1 MLKSHTLLNVYLRA
15 GLLVAGLVVV
25 LAALSGRLARNLS
38 HNIYGL
44 LTVNYL
50 LNDSVEAEAMPFL
63 RPFLWLRRAADL
75 GDERA
80 RRQLAY
86 LSQHVGSQLADADR
100 LALGLAIRGWH
111 SQRLGHQ
118 LPESVWELL
127 RTGSAGIEAEE
138 MMIAGAATPNPY
150 AVVKTEAD
158 RTFVILY
165 WHHNHLQTLVAVP
178 TSGRYRVTVMAN
190 DWRAPPTRLRVRIGD
205 ASDTLTWEAGDHVW
219 RERTALF
226 DLAKGVATMR
236 VSFLVQPGDD
246 PLSDGLIDY
255 LKLERIS
262 ER

>member
-38 HNIYGL
+38 YNIYEL
-44 LTVNYL
+44 LTANYL
-50 LNDSVEAEAMPFL
+50 RNDCVEAQAMSFS
-63 RPFLWLRRAADL
+63 RPYRWLRRSADL

-86 LSQHVGSQLADADR
+86 LSQHVGSELPAGDR

-118 LPESVWELL
+118 LPASVWKLL
-127 RTGSAGIEAEE
+127 RTGSARIEAEE
-138 MMIAGAATPNPY
+138 MMIAGAAVPNPY

-158 RTFVILY
+158 RTFVVLY

-178 TSGRYRVTVMAN
+178 TTGPYKVTVMAN

-226 DLAKGVATMR
+226 HLAKGVATVE
-236 VSFLVQPGDD
+236 VSFLAEPGDD